1 MCVLAQLSDRVSFL
15 CSTNDDKDNEANS
28 SDESEAVL
36 PPNPLRS
43 SLSSE
48 NLQLDLAKSAA
59 SDGLSDKE
67 NIIRQI
73 QNQMKLSSSKLGAV
87 RTSLR
92 DRLLSQMLSN
102 TQTQIK

>member
-1 MCVLAQLSDRVSFL
+1 M
-15 CSTNDDKDNEANS
+15 DNEVNS
-28 SDESEAVL
+28 SDESEEAVL
-36 PPNPLRS
+36 PTNPLRS

-48 NLQLDLAKSAA
+48 NLQLDLTKSAA

-87 RTSLR
+87 SINWEIGHLHTL
-92 DRLLSQMLSN
+92 
-102 TQTQIK
+102 

>member
-1 MCVLAQLSDRVSFL
+1 VSL
-15 CSTNDDKDNEANS
+15 LHSTNDDMDNEVNS
-28 SDESEAVL
+28 SDESEEAVL
-36 PPNPLRS
+36 PTNPLRS

-48 NLQLDLAKSAA
+48 NLQLDLTKSAA

-87 RTSLR
+87 SI
-92 DRLLSQMLSN
+92 N
-102 TQTQIK
+102 

>member
-1 MCVLAQLSDRVSFL
+1 MDI
-15 CSTNDDKDNEANS
+15 EANS
-28 SDESEAVL
+28 SDESEAVQ
-36 PPNPLRS
+36 PPNALRS
-43 SLSSE
+43 SVSSE

-87 RTSLR
+87 RTSSTYVTFTHR
-92 DRLLSQMLSN
+92 RTIVDKD
-102 TQTQIK
+102 I